1 MLKLNE
7 NASFSNKKLI
17 VLNYILF
24 NTNDFNQRFGS
35 CSEHLFNSYV
45 LYSMLCGDL
54 EFIKG
59 STFGTII
66 QVF

>member
-1 MLKLNE
+1 MILIKGLVLVQ
-7 NASFSNKKLI
+7 NK
-17 VLNYILF
+17 
-24 NTNDFNQRFGS
+24 RFGS

-59 STFGTII
+59 STFGTRI